1 VLLQVFNE
9 INARKLK
16 PEEYNVFENFF
27 NNKLFLIIVVSTI
40 IIQLTMVKYGGK
52 SLKTVELSF
61 KENLLCLVLG
71 SVSLLSGLFIKVILP
86 KHLIICP
93 QGVEIGNSFKYYW
106 KKPVV

>member
-1 VLLQVFNE
+1 MFVLLQLFNE

-27 NNKLFLIIVVSTI
+27 NNYLFLVILVSTI

-61 KENLLCLVLG
+61 KENLFCLLLA
-71 SVSLLSGLFIKVILP
+71 STSLLTGLFTKVVLP
-86 KHLIICP
+86 KHFRITTSRI
-93 QGVEIGNSFKYYW
+93 
-106 KKPVV
+106 